1 MVEEIS
7 QDGVMKEG
15 AGRLYYSIG
24 EVSEQLGI
32 KPHTLHYWESAF
44 PALKPHKNQ
53 AGNRCYR
60 PGDIELVKLI
70 DRLVN
75 REGFSIEGAR
85 KQLENMKN
93 GNSQLSFDLKTDGI
107 PVEILNEVCSE
118 LESLIAELSRN
129 PQTEL
134 DD

>member
-1 MVEEIS
+1 
-7 QDGVMKEG
+7 MKEG
-15 AGRLYYSIG
+15 SRLYYSIG

-32 KPHTLHYWESAF
+32 KAHTLHYWESAF
-44 PALKPHKNQ
+44 PSLKPHKNQ

-75 REGFSIEGAR
+75 KEGFSIEGAR
-85 KQLENMKN
+85 KQLENMKRGN
-93 GNSQLSFDLKTDGI
+93 GQLTFDLKNQGTHN
-107 PVEILNEVCSE
+107 EIIDQVCME
-118 LESLIAELSRN
+118 LASIIKDLSRN
-129 PQTEL
+129 PRTEL

>member
-1 MVEEIS
+1 
-7 QDGVMKEG
+7 MKEG
-15 AGRLYYSIG
+15 SRLYYSIG

-44 PALKPHKNQ
+44 PSLKPHKNQ

-75 REGFSIEGAR
+75 KEGFSIEGAR
-85 KQLENMKN
+85 KQLENMKRGN
-93 GNSQLSFDLKTDGI
+93 GQLAFDLKNQGTQN
-107 PVEILNEVCSE
+107 EIIDQVCTE
-118 LESLIAELSRN
+118 LASIIQDLSRN
-129 PQTEL
+129 PRTEL

>member
-1 MVEEIS
+1 
-7 QDGVMKEG
+7 MKEG
-15 AGRLYYSIG
+15 GRLYYSIG

-44 PALKPHKNQ
+44 PSLKPHKNQ

-75 REGFSIEGAR
+75 KEGFSIEGAR
-85 KQLENMKN
+85 KQLENMRKGN
-93 GNSQLSFDLKTDGI
+93 GQLSFDLKNEGFSS
-107 PVEILNEVCSE
+107 EIIDQVRSE
-118 LESLIAELSRN
+118 LESIIRDLSRN

>member
-1 MVEEIS
+1 MEKSAGNETVK
-7 QDGVMKEG
+7 DG
-15 AGRLYYSIG
+15 GRLYYSIG

-44 PALKPHKNQ
+44 PSLKPHKNQ

-75 REGFSIEGAR
+75 EEGFSIEGAR
-85 KQLENMKN
+85 KQLENMKKGN
-93 GNSQLSFDLKTDGI
+93 GQLTFDLKNDSASN
-107 PVEILNEVCSE
+107 EIINQVCTE
-118 LESLIAELSRN
+118 LECIIRDLSRN

>member
-1 MVEEIS
+1 
-7 QDGVMKEG
+7 MKEG
-15 AGRLYYSIG
+15 SRLYYSIG

-44 PALKPHKNQ
+44 PSLKPHKNQ

-75 REGFSIEGAR
+75 KEGFSIEGAR
-85 KQLENMKN
+85 KQLENMKRGN
-93 GNSQLSFDLKTDGI
+93 GQLTFDLKSQGTNS
-107 PVEILNEVCSE
+107 EIIDQVCTE
-118 LESLIAELSRN
+118 LESIIKDLSRN

>member
-1 MVEEIS
+1 
-7 QDGVMKEG
+7 MKEG
-15 AGRLYYSIG
+15 SRLYYSIG

-44 PALKPHKNQ
+44 PTLKPHKNQ

-75 REGFSIEGAR
+75 KEGFSIEGAR
-85 KQLENMKN
+85 KKLESMKKGDGQLA
-93 GNSQLSFDLKTDGI
+93 LDLKRSGTRNSVLDQ
-107 PVEILNEVCSE
+107 VCTE
-118 LESLIAELSRN
+118 LEAMIRDLSRN